1 MQTTDPAA
9 PEAAAACCG
18 AKITNTFA
26 DAAIEIQLLTLVL
39 FAVALAAVVL
49 WIRGARTLS
58 RGGQAPR
65 SLGFLAAWRAGG
77 PLLALSG
84 IAYLAMN
91 FMVAIYAYPGP
102 QDFKVYAPGFAEMAM
117 VLWAGLLAGA
127 FATLAHGG
135 LKARLAAH

>member
-1 MQTTDPAA
+1 MQTTDPAVA
-9 PEAAAACCG
+9 EAACCG
-18 AKITNTFA
+18 AKTINTFA
-26 DAAIEIQLLTLVL
+26 DAAPEIKLLTLTL
-39 FAVALAAVVL
+39 AVVTVAAIVL

-65 SLGFLAAWRAGG
+65 SVAFLAAWRTGG

-91 FMVAIYAYPGP
+91 FMVAVYAYPGP

-117 VLWAGLLAGA
+117 VLWAGLSAGA
-127 FATLAHGG
+127 FATLAHAG
-135 LKARLAAH
+135 LKGRQGAH